1 MCIRDSYEFNIRHVA
16 GVFQGLL
23 MTTPAKFKEP
33 QVFADCWVHEAYRV
47 YGDRLVSPE
56 DLAKFEGL
64 LMGQAGKGFGEFNP
78 KRFFGDSRQPLT
90 FCHFLEGIGEEPVYD
105 QIHELSVLQKIL
117 DQALDEYNESNAQM
131 DLVLFEDALNHVCRI
146 TRIINNPSGHA
157 LLVGVGGSGKK
168 SLSRLASF
176 ICGYQTCLLYTSP
189 RPRDS

>member
-1 MCIRDSYEFNIRHVA
+1 
-16 GVFQGLL
+16 

-56 DLAKFEGL
+56 DLAKFEGI

-131 DLVLFEDALNHVCRI
+131 DLVLFEDALNPV
-146 TRIINNPSGHA
+146 S
-157 LLVGVGGSGKK
+157 
-168 SLSRLASF
+168 
-176 ICGYQTCLLYTSP
+176 
-189 RPRDS
+189 